1 MPRGPT
7 AYFLFTAEN
16 RSAVQ
21 EELKSKATS
30 ENEKIS
36 VAAISKAI
44 GEKWRSLSD
53 EEKQRYK
60 DLAAEKAAEIS
71 KGTNLFFLIVLII
84 IIERDTS
91 TNKIAMQ
98 HVCE

>member
-7 AYFLFTAEN
+7 AYFLFTAEQ

-36 VAAISKAI
+36 VATISKAI

-60 DLAAEKAAEIS
+60 DLAAEKAAEMIN
-71 KGTNLFFLIVLII
+71 GMHIYFIFL
-84 IIERDTS
+84 
-91 TNKIAMQ
+91 
-98 HVCE
+98 